1 MYKAKSTGQLLQKH
15 SLNTADHSLLVSLQN
30 TVWHYNIMDSSRLSN
45 ALETSASETHY
56 DGQFT
61 LSTQLVKPNYFVIPT
76 KVSLETYPVD

>member
-30 TVWHYNIMDSSRLSN
+30 TVWHYNIIDSPRLSN
-45 ALETSASETHY
+45 ALETSTSETHY